1 MHPRGTQLVCASW
14 AKLWCRDLAGDVTV
28 PFGSVEQVND
38 LCFDSTGRLWVAD
51 HCTLRQA
58 SPCPGSLRAVWQAS
72 AADQQ
77 AGATL
82 RSMAAGTHIVVV
94 GQRDGKLHQFVNGQL
109 QRTWS
114 ISTSEVRCLALSAN
128 EGLVLAGTELGRVRL
143 LALPSGAVVHEFPD
157 HGDSV
162 TGVAFA
168 GPDLLVSSSRDGTI
182 RLCRAEGTPL
192 LTLEMPAP
200 VQRLVVAP
208 DASRLAVLVEGERAA
223 RVWHLDQLRLEL
235 DRLGLSLGGE

>member
-1 MHPRGTQLVCASW
+1 
-14 AKLWCRDLAGDVTV
+14 
-28 PFGSVEQVND
+28 
-38 LCFDSTGRLWVAD
+38 
-51 HCTLRQA
+51 LRT
-58 SPCPGSLRAVWQAS
+58 VWQTS

-82 RSMAAGTHIVVV
+82 RSIAAGTRNVVV
-94 GQRDGKLHQFVNGQL
+94 GQRDGKLHHFVDGQL
-109 QRTWS
+109 QGTWS
-114 ISTSEVRCLALSAN
+114 VLTSDVRCLALNAD
-128 EGLVLAGTELGRVRL
+128 EGLVLAGTELGQVRL
-143 LALPSGAVVHEFPD
+143 LALPSGEVVHAFPD
-157 HGDSV
+157 HGGCV

-200 VQRLVVAP
+200 VQRLVVSP
-208 DASRLAVLVEGERAA
+208 DGRRLAVLVEGERAA